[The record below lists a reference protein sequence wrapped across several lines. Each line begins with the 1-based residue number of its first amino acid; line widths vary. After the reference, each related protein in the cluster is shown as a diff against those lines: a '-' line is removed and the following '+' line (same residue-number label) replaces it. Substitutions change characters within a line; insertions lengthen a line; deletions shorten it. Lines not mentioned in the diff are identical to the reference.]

1 MKEFY
6 AVATVEW
13 YDDNSG
19 EIKKD
24 TITMT
29 EVENFTDVVSRIE
42 NYYGNDLDRILKV
55 ELFEGPF
62 IITEE
67 E

>member
-6 AVATVEW
+6 AIASIEW
-13 YDDNSG
+13 YDDNGG

-29 EVENFTDVVSRIE
+29 EVENFTDVISRIE
-42 NYYGNDLDRILKV
+42 NYYGNDLERILKI

-62 IITEE
+62 IIKEE